1 MTVAPHLSRPQRGA
15 ALITALFI
23 VALALILVT
32 ALVWDTHLAVRRAGN
47 IKFFN
52 QAYAYALGAED
63 WAAQI
68 LRRDQQASGTP
79 PTDTLAEAWATP
91 IAGLPIEGGQLGGQ
105 IEDLQGRFN
114 LNNLVHQTAN
124 GIEANKITVEQF
136 RRLRDAL
143 GITVP
148 VEAAIV
154 DWLDPDQQTT
164 FPGGAE
170 DGDYLRLTPAY
181 RTGTGMMASVSE
193 LRLVAGVT
201 PEIYAALAP
210 YVAALPTIYG
220 PTPINVN
227 TAPLPVLQSLS
238 DKLSDP
244 AILEALITIRQDTP
258 FTDEDAFFNAANI
271 PKEGQDKLPA
281 ISVTSEYF
289 RLHAVVSIG
298 NISLNLYSLLQRD
311 PPGNTHAIRRVFSE
325 P

>member
-114 LNNLVHQTAN
+114 LNNLVDAN
-124 GIEANKITVEQF
+124 SSQVNPEAVKQF
-136 RRLRDAL
+136 RHLLDAL

-148 VEAAIV
+148 LEKTVV

-210 YVAALPTIYG
+210 YVATLPISNAE
-220 PTPINVN
+220 INVN
-227 TAPLPVLQSLS
+227 TAPLPVLQSLIS
-238 DKLSDP
+238 GQDP
-244 AILEALITIRQDTP
+244 ALLEELIALRQEKP
-258 FTDEDAFFNAANI
+258 FTTPQEFFAAAGIRTDN
-271 PKEGQDKLPA
+271 PDQPLPA